1 MLNLEKDVRAME
13 AAPRAAFAKFERRGE
28 KFITLVW
35 NPVKEVQKK
44 NKINIFNTNKKE
56 KLPTGVPVML
66 FRITSRGS
74 KIVICHVVSKC
85 MLKEGKTTF

>member
-1 MLNLEKDVRAME
+1 VPPLQNLKGAEKNS
-13 AAPRAAFAKFERRGE
+13 
-28 KFITLVW
+28 LVW
-35 NPVKEVQKK
+35 FEILSKKYKK

-85 MLKEGKTTF
+85 MLK